1 LARQILIQAGEISA
15 TGTLNDSETA
25 LAIWSAL
32 PLSGV
37 AKRWGQEV
45 YFEIPLSLEQSVDA
59 REEMA
64 VGELAYWPPG
74 SAFCIFFG
82 ETPASIEGEPRAY
95 SACNPFGIIARDPDL
110 LDAVAEGAPIRV
122 SALGLG
128 SASGDPR

>member
-1 LARQILIQAGEISA
+1 MARQIVIQAGEISV

-32 PLSGV
+32 PLSGLV
-37 AKRWGQEV
+37 RRWGQEI
-45 YFEIPLSLEQSVDA
+45 YFETPFLLDQSADA

-82 ETPASIEGEPRAY
+82 ETPASIEREPRAY
-95 SACNPFGIIARDPDL
+95 SPCNPFGIIARDPHS

-122 SALGLG
+122 SALGLE

>member
-1 LARQILIQAGEISA
+1 LARQITIQVGEISV

-32 PLSGV
+32 PLSGL
-37 AKRWGQEV
+37 AKRWGQEI
-45 YFEIPLSLEQSVDA
+45 YFEIPLLLDQCADA
-59 REEMA
+59 REEVA

-82 ETPASIEGEPRAY
+82 ETPASIEREPRAY
-95 SACNPFGIIARDPDL
+95 SACNPFGIIARDPHL
-110 LDAVAEGAPIRV
+110 LDAVAEGAAIRV
-122 SALGLG
+122 SALGLE